1 MPGFTWDKILKI
13 FGIIVVILILVLGII
28 VASSRYFQDIPKNY
42 RFVFSFFIISYA
54 IFRLVNIFNN
64 SRDNEN
70 E

>member
-1 MPGFTWDKILKI
+1 MPGFTLDKILKI

-28 VASSRYFQDIPKNY
+28 VASSQYFQGIPKNY
-42 RFVFSFFIISYA
+42 RFIFSFFIIAYA
-54 IFRLVNIFNN
+54 AFRLVNIFNK